1 MPVFDTNRI
10 FNGSPEK
17 VLAREFNNLKT
28 DYSKMNALKY
38 KMLYENADLSFIL
51 ENSRLIFAEP
61 MYGCN
66 FYKNIIENVT
76 LPFTA
81 LEYEREKLDSYIQE
95 NVSKMAPEQ
104 KEMYESLLNMIDN
117 KFFEKKNSI
126 NLYSAMVESDNTSEL
141 YNALYEYNKDSE
153 HVDASEMFE
162 FFESEDVDIMN
173 AMNAAIGIPEAHSGL
188 YKYLTSCY
196 VENCKTEDDYKLNA
210 YSHNVLSRMMKDKY
224 FSEKVN
230 HLGNVNLR
238 HLILGIAG
246 VKDTELME
254 SAITEVE
261 KEFVSNYSSSNNSVN
276 QMFNDIFNAEYYES
290 VNNEEKLNN
299 LKIEK
304 AIVDV
309 NLGFAILDSY
319 VKESSD
325 MDNSIIEQLCVESTE
340 IEAIPQEIDKQIE
353 MLEAFSN
360 KLSGEINDSILV
372 CEKYFTNNGSANAII
387 SKDIGFAANDDP
399 SDKDNAKKDKKV
411 YTPKR
416 HIETSDEEDD
426 DDEDDVYDDEN
437 EPEADNALDDTEEKK
452 KTISREEAKKRR
464 DDKYSKMEINDKDFD
479 FNSVSS
485 EVLNDMNHM
494 FESENKS
501 SDSEEKSSD
510 DDGEDDPSDVTLD
523 NTAANNK
530 PEKKGLFA
538 KKPKYA
544 KVDKPEKRPFFQRIQ
559 NKALD
564 ANVKFKKTVAQ
575 GRRTTQDIRNAGK
588 AISKIPMNIVNAV
601 KGTIDR
607 WDEMDDNRRKEYIL
621 QPGFRKK
628 YFKALKLALAHYVAF
643 AVNPLLNVVLFMS
656 QHLSAKKDIRIRNE
670 FLREL
675 NAEVKV
681 IDEKIQDAKENG
693 DRKAKYQLMRY
704 KEKIEAEITRIG
716 ANSKYI

>member
-17 VLAREFNNLKT
+17 VLSREFNNLKT

-76 LPFTA
+76 LPFTT
-81 LEYEREKLDSYIQE
+81 LEHEKEKLDGYIQE

-104 KEMYESLLNMIDN
+104 KEMYESLLNTIDN

-141 YNALYEYNKDSE
+141 YNALYEYNKDPE
-153 HVDASEMFE
+153 HIDASGMFE

-173 AMNAAIGIPEAHSGL
+173 AMNAAISIPEAHSSL

-196 VENCKTEDDYKLNA
+196 VEDCKTEDDYKLNA

-261 KEFVSNYSSSNNSVN
+261 KKFVSNYSSSNNSVN

-290 VNNEEKLNN
+290 VNSEEKLNN

-360 KLSGEINDSILV
+360 KLNGEINDSILV

-399 SDKDNAKKDKKV
+399 SDKDNVKKDKKV

-485 EVLNDMNHM
+485 EVINDMNHM

-523 NTAANNK
+523 NTVANNK
-530 PEKKGLFA
+530 PEKKGLFTR
-538 KKPKYA
+538 KPKYA

-564 ANVKFKKTVAQ
+564 ADVKFKKTVAQ
-575 GRRTTQDIRNAGK
+575 GKRTTQDMRNAGK

-643 AVNPLLNVVLFMS
+643 AINPLLNVVLFMS
-656 QHLSAKKDIRIRNE
+656 QHVSAKKDIRIRNE